1 MKTIKMFVAITMCA
15 TIMAACEKET
25 SADESNYIY
34 KPSDGYSICEKVC
47 IMVLDKDSC
56 DMLNPNYDKDGK
68 KFDMALYKDPEMKE
82 KRPEYLLLDSIS
94 DYYLNADTA
103 TYYYIYFYAPHDYSK
118 EIIKDSIIEW
128 YSVSY
133 LSIDGIS
140 VDTIRTRSVE
150 YVYHSQSLRDVF
162 FNGEDITKTMMVV
175 KK

>member
-1 MKTIKMFVAITMCA
+1 MKHFLLIAMCA
-15 TIMAACEKET
+15 TIMAACDKEM
-25 SADESNYIY
+25 SVDEPYYAY

-162 FNGEDITKTMMVV
+162 FNGEDVTRLGLVIKN
-175 KK
+175 